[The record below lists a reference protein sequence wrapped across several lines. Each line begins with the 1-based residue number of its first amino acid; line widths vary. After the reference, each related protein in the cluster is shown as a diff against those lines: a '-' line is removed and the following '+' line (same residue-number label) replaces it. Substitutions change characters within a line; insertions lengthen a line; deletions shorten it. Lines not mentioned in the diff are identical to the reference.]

1 MNILLAPVDP
11 LQGPSDKDKTQIP
24 ISIAFINCVGQ
35 SKFPVAKQL
44 ESQSYIF
51 TQKLDIIHL
60 QEYKIDEDSFS
71 NCGFITKNFHIFT
84 NNKPVDSFYGTAT
97 LVRSNID
104 VTNIHTDDDGRVINL
119 DGAGGTWANFYFPSG
134 SGHTA

>member
-11 LQGPSDKDKTQIP
+11 LQGPSDEDKTQIP

-60 QEYKIDEDSFS
+60 QECKIDEDSFS
-71 NCGFITKNFHIFT
+71 NCGFITKTFHIFT

-104 VTNIHTDDDGRVINL
+104 VTNIHTDDNGRVINL
-119 DGAGGTWANFYFPSG
+119 DVAGGTWANFYFPSG